1 MTPRTSPSPREV
13 LLSLCDEWVGRSKL
27 WFDPSQ
33 APFAEFTTRGRIR
46 KMGEGNF
53 VAHEYEEAFDGKQHR
68 SLAIYAFNDES
79 QQFECSW
86 IHSFHMNSAIMFAT
100 GTVSPSGFFVQG
112 TYGDGQNGPRWGWR
126 TEHELRAPDQL
137 VITAF
142 NISPEGVASKAVETV
157 YGRRR

>member
-1 MTPRTSPSPREV
+1 MTPRTAPSPREV

-27 WFDPSQ
+27 WLDPSQ

-86 IHSFHMNSAIMFAT
+86 IHSFHMSTAIMFAT